1 MNFNKIDNIFLSLI
15 FIISGIFIL
24 MCPDKINIVLT
35 NRILGIIV
43 ILEGSKIL
51 LGKV

>member
-1 MNFNKIDNIFLSLI
+1 MNFNKIDNIFLSLM

-24 MCPDKINIVLT
+24 ACPEKVDIILT
-35 NRILGIIV
+35 NRIIGILV